1 MLKHTRLEKL
11 AMDKHSSML
20 GPFEVKKKM
29 KSCEY
34 DSRGILAT
42 LYFLMNGNNKLEC
55 FALKILL
62 QPSLTLIPNY
72 LGKLRPN
79 WQTLD

>member
-1 MLKHTRLEKL
+1 MLYHTRLEKL
-11 AMDKHSSML
+11 ARDKHSSML
-20 GPFEVKKKM
+20 GTFEVKKKV

-55 FALKILL
+55 FALDMLL
-62 QPSLTLIPNY
+62 QPILMFIPN
-72 LGKLRPN
+72 
-79 WQTLD
+79 